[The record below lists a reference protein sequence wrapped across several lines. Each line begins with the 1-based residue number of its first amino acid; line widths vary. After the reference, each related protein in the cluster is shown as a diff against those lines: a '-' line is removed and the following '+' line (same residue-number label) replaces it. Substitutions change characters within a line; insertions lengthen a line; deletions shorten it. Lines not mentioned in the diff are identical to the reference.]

1 MNFKLYI
8 GLTTKDGRHLYK
20 DYVINQVAKL
30 SDNFTVIEA
39 TGYYKGTRE
48 NSLIFEFYNQNIDDL
63 VKLQGKI
70 EQLSFDLYQECIG
83 LYDCGLD
90 KFYLLNSKNHIV
102 IDSNDDDEEYF
113 TEHWLFNK

>member
-8 GLTTKDGRHLYK
+8 GLTTKNGKQLYK

-48 NSLIFEFYNQNIDDL
+48 NSLIFEFYNQCIDDL
-63 VKLQGKI
+63 KELQSKI
-70 EQLSFDLYQECIG
+70 EQLSFDLHQECIG
-83 LYDCGLD
+83 FYDCTLD
-90 KFYLLNSKNHIV
+90 EFYLIYSKNHII
-102 IDSNDDDEEYF
+102 IDNNDDEYF
-113 TEHWLFNK
+113 TEHWMFNK